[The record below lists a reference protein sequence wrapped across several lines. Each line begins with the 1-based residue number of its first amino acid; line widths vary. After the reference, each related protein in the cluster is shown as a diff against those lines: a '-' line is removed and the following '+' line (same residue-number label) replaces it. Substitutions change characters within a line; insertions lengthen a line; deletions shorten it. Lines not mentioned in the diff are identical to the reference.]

1 MIIYSYLKY
10 GKSGCVA
17 IMCLALVGLLASSKA
32 GKERRAFQYKLG
44 DFRGLL

>member
-17 IMCLALVGLLASSKA
+17 IMCLAPVELLASSEA
-32 GKERRAFQYKLG
+32 GKEERFNIS
-44 DFRGLL
+44 